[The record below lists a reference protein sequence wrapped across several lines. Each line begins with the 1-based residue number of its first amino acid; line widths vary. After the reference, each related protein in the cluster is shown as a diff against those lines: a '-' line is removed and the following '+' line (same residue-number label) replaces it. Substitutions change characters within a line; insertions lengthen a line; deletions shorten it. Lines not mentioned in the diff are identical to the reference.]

1 MAIQLASWIYFQ
13 DKSMKIFVGFDL
25 HMKQSMLLLLEMLL
39 GIEYSIEPT
48 SFYGISRNMESEKGE
63 CRCCCYI

>member
-1 MAIQLASWIYFQ
+1 MAIQLASCIYFQ

-39 GIEYSIEPT
+39 EIEYSIGAHIVLW
-48 SFYGISRNMESEKGE
+48 SIMNREKGE
-63 CRCCCYI
+63 